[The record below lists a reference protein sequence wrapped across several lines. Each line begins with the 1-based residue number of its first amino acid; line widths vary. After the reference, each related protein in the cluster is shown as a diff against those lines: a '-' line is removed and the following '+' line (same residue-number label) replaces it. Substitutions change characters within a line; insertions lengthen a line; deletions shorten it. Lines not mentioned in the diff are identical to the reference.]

1 MGWLPAFLLSAY
13 RIGVYPM
20 LQALMLQAL
29 PVNATADLNGVP
41 CNAIRRKLSHRAQ
54 YSDHDRVVAAFN
66 R

>member
-13 RIGVYPM
+13 RIELNP
-20 LQALMLQAL
+20 MLQAL
-29 PVNATADLNGVP
+29 PVNATADLNGVR
-41 CNAIRRKLSHRAQ
+41 CNAIRRKLSHRAR